1 LLTDPHRVRVFN
13 VAMAALLVLSLL
25 PILKG

>member
-1 LLTDPHRVRVFN
+1 LLTHPRRVRVFN

-25 PILKG
+25 PILEG